1 MQIKIVRY
9 HCIPFRTARIQN
21 TDNTKC
27 GRVWSSRD
35 PGSLLVETQNGTDT
49 LEVSLL
55 VSYELSIIL
64 LYNPAIM
71 LLGVYLKELKT

>member
-1 MQIKIVRY
+1 MQVKTVRY

-21 TDNTKC
+21 TD
-27 GRVWSSRD
+27 GWIWSNRD
-35 PGSLLVETQNGTDT
+35 PGSLLVEMQNSTDT

-71 LLGVYLKELKT
+71 LLGVYLKESKT